1 MVGNTWW
8 MNHFFMLCIQ
18 RQYQPTVIRGKK
30 ESMYLYV
37 REISYSFADG
47 VFFLLFC

>member
-18 RQYQPTVIRGKK
+18 RRYLPTVIRGKK
-30 ESMYLYV
+30 ESVYLYV
-37 REISYSFADG
+37 REISYSLADA
-47 VFFLLFC
+47 VFFLMFC